1 MKNLLSS
8 KEKRQLEL
16 MEFLVTSHEWIHL
29 KNLAE
34 KFLCTERIL
43 KQDLAELRE
52 IFPQVAI
59 HSSTNGI
66 KAHFSKE
73 MSIEDIYRYFFIN
86 SQNFSLLEYIFF
98 HEGENISEVS
108 NAFYTTSA
116 NLYRIVSKIVKEI
129 NPHYQFSIQ
138 LTPVTVIGNEI
149 DVRYF
154 YAQYFSERYYFLDWP
169 FFDIDEDILIEF
181 ANYFYKPTNYPMRF
195 ATYRMYKYMIA
206 IGIYRVKG
214 KHFAL
219 LPNNFM
225 EKIYPIYEQL
235 PDFKEKITYF
245 SEKLHI
251 DLTPENLAQI
261 FISFIQESIF
271 LNPDEF
277 YNTLEKNDYSKNSY
291 QLLSDMLMRITSRI
305 HIQFRN
311 FEELIWYM
319 HNTVHLER
327 QETFTDPL
335 LFRQK
340 EKTIDNFEQYFP
352 EVFKILNEEILIYL
366 KNMNRKHTTEH
377 IKHLVYTLFTH
388 SEEIVPQLLYNRPQ
402 IKVLVISNF
411 DHAHSMTLI
420 DILRYYCN
428 KSFIFEN
435 WCELETTTE
444 ILNQTDYD
452 IIIANF
458 YIPGL
463 KKQFICNNN
472 ITIMELVNHLNTLSN
487 QIH

>member
-108 NAFYTTSA
+108 TAFYTTSA

-129 NPHYQFSIQ
+129 NPHYQISIQ

-261 FISFIQESIF
+261 FISF
-271 LNPDEF
+271 
-277 YNTLEKNDYSKNSY
+277 KK
-291 QLLSDMLMRITSRI
+291 
-305 HIQFRN
+305 
-311 FEELIWYM
+311 
-319 HNTVHLER
+319 
-327 QETFTDPL
+327 
-335 LFRQK
+335 
-340 EKTIDNFEQYFP
+340 
-352 EVFKILNEEILIYL
+352 VF
-366 KNMNRKHTTEH
+366 
-377 IKHLVYTLFTH
+377 F
-388 SEEIVPQLLYNRPQ
+388 
-402 IKVLVISNF
+402 
-411 DHAHSMTLI
+411 
-420 DILRYYCN
+420 
-428 KSFIFEN
+428 
-435 WCELETTTE
+435 
-444 ILNQTDYD
+444 
-452 IIIANF
+452 
-458 YIPGL
+458 
-463 KKQFICNNN
+463 
-472 ITIMELVNHLNTLSN
+472 
-487 QIH
+487 